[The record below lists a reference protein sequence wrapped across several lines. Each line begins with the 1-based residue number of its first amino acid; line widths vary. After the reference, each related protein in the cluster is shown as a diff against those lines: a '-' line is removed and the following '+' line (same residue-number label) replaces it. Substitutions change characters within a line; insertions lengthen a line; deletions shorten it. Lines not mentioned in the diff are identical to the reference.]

1 MCIMTTPNAG
11 GPSSDMDPKDIFMN
25 VVLENKSE
33 KRNDNNMKDIKRKQ
47 NCICSELKLIKDNL
61 DVFKRDIMDQVTWM
75 LFVGYSLSRNLNIS
89 VLRNVT
95 GYKE

>member
-1 MCIMTTPNAG
+1 ML
-11 GPSSDMDPKDIFMN
+11 SW
-25 VVLENKSE
+25 KSE
-33 KRNDNNMKDIKRKQ
+33 KRYDNNMKDIKAKL

-61 DVFKRDIMDQVTWM
+61 DVFKRDIMGQVTWM
-75 LFVGYSLSRNLNIS
+75 LFFGDSLSRNLNIS